1 MSEAEM
7 RAEIEEDEIS
17 VAQEVSVSRYPGRDT
32 VMVRTTELPGE
43 EPSREE
49 RIRAGLRRLAREGW
63 ITLPS

>member
-17 VAQEVSVSRYPGRDT
+17 AVQEVSVSRSPGRDT
-32 VMVRTTELPGE
+32 VRVRTTELPGE

-49 RIRAGLRRLAREGW
+49 RIRAVLRRLAQEGW

>member
-1 MSEAEM
+1 MSEVET
-7 RAEIEEDEIS
+7 RAEIDEDKIS
-17 VAQEVSVSRYPGRDT
+17 AAQEVSVSRYPGRDT

-49 RIRAGLRRLAREGW
+49 RIRAGLRRLAQQGW

>member
-49 RIRAGLRRLAREGW
+49 RIRAVLRRLAQEGW